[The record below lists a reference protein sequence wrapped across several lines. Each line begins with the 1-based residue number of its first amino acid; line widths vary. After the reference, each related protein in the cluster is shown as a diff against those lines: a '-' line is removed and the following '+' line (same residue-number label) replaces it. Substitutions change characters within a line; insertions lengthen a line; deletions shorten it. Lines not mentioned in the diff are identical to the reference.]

1 MEFFINHIN
10 YFGVT
15 HKDTALSQREV
26 FSLSEDDVLFA
37 YGLSSSY
44 SIPELFILSTCG
56 RTEFYSY
63 SSSSVLFTFI
73 QDLYTRLN
81 RKCNT
86 NYLIHHSGINCVRHM
101 MEVSCSVT
109 SLLVGE
115 TQITNQIKNSYKI
128 AKECSSLK
136 SILSRLIHCSLEAG
150 KNIRNKTKLSDGSSS
165 ASYASVEK
173 ICGLVKDI
181 SKEKILIIGAGM
193 TGKLVA
199 YNFKKKNANNLFIS
213 NRHSKRGKDLS
224 EKVEGTFIPLN
235 EVSKSINKF
244 SIILTCTNATYSLIK
259 FEDMSTLS
267 LSKPIIL
274 MDLSVPRNIDNT
286 ISTIKNV
293 TLLTIDDIDDVICS
307 FRKKR
312 ESELPKAMR
321 LINEFVLDF
330 TQWFEDLSVTPTIAK
345 LKNHYNKIQTNELEK
360 ISNKFDDKTL
370 NAIDIFSNSLLNKI
384 MKDSITFLKSDD
396 ISDKSKI
403 QFVNILSSIHK
414 FNK

>member
-26 FSLSEDDVLFA
+26 FSLSEDDVMFA

-63 SSSSVLFTFI
+63 SSSSELFTFI

-136 SILSRLIHCSLEAG
+136 SILSRLIHSSLEAG

-199 YNFKKKNANNLFIS
+199 FNFKKKNANNLFIS

>member
-1 MEFFINHIN
+1 VEFFINHIN

>member
-26 FSLSEDDVLFA
+26 FSLSEDDVMFA

-199 YNFKKKNANNLFIS
+199 FNFKKKNANNLFIS

-224 EKVEGTFIPLN
+224 EKVEGNFIPLN

>member
-1 MEFFINHIN
+1 VEFFINNIN

-15 HKDTALSQREV
+15 HKDTPLSQREV
-26 FSLSEDDVLFA
+26 FYLTEDDVMFA

-44 SIPELFILSTCG
+44 DIPELFILSTCG
-56 RTEFYSY
+56 RTEIYSY
-63 SSSSVLFTFI
+63 SNSTQLFAFI
-73 QDLYTRLN
+73 RALYTRLN

-128 AKECSSLK
+128 AKECSTLK
-136 SILSRLIHCSLEAG
+136 SILSRLIHSSLEAG
-150 KNIRNKTKLSDGSSS
+150 KKIRNKTKLSDGSSS

-173 ICGLVKDI
+173 ICSLVKDI
-181 SKEKILIIGAGM
+181 SKENILIIGAGM

-199 YNFKKKNANNLFIS
+199 FNFKKKKANNLFIS

-224 EKVEGTFIPLN
+224 EKVGGNFVPLN

-286 ISTIKNV
+286 ISTINNV

-312 ESELPKAMR
+312 ESELPKAII